1 MVPVAGR
8 ESAVLEPPTSAP
20 TPLFMLLEAMMHE
33 LSNPVQAARTS
44 LHLLQSETAGD
55 DRIRGRVQKLDRA
68 FERIASVVR
77 SVQLAKDAALLP
89 PTRIAGVKLVANLKQ
104 ELVGLGLE
112 PLVRNVPDNS
122 PVFKVHLSIVPLLLA
137 YWAAS
142 GTVPEA
148 TPIVELK
155 QEPNEQWKLHL
166 RLRSGGQNRE
176 TRPATLEHV
185 AGYPSSVGE
194 FVRAAGGDA
203 FVYEDDEGIY
213 GMSLVLPLAD

>member
-1 MVPVAGR
+1 MVPVVGR
-8 ESAVLEPPTSAP
+8 EAPSVEAPTTPP
-20 TPLFMLLEAMMHE
+20 TPLYMLIEAMMHE

-44 LHLLQSETAGD
+44 LHLLQSETSGD

-89 PTRIAGVKLVANLKQ
+89 PSRIAAAKLLSNIKQ

-112 PLVRNVPDNS
+112 PLVKPVPDDA
-122 PVFKVHLSIVPLLLA
+122 PFFRIHLSIVPLLLA

-148 TPIVELK
+148 TPVVELK
-155 QEPNEQWKLHL
+155 REQDGRWNLQL
-166 RLRSGGQNRE
+166 RLRCGGQNRD
-176 TRPATLEHV
+176 THPATLDHV

-194 FVRAAGGDA
+194 FMRAAGGNA
-203 FVYEDDEGIY
+203 FVQEDDEGTY
-213 GMSLVLPLAD
+213 GLSLILPLDD

>member
-8 ESAVLEPPTSAP
+8 ETAVNEHSATAP

-55 DRIRGRVQKLDRA
+55 DRIRSRVQKLDRA

-89 PTRIAGVKLVANLKQ
+89 PTRVVGTKLVANLKQ

-112 PLVRNVPDNS
+112 PLVRSVQENAT
-122 PVFKVHLSIVPLLLA
+122 VFKIHLSIVPLLLA

-148 TPIVELK
+148 TPVVELK
-155 QEPNEQWKLHL
+155 HEPDDQWRLHL

-176 TRPATLEHV
+176 TQPATMEHV

-194 FVRAAGGDA
+194 FMRAAGGDA
-203 FVYEDDEGIY
+203 YVYEDDEGIY
-213 GMSLVLPLAD
+213 GISLVLPLAD